1 MGFAEVRR
9 GESSKIF
16 QEQDCDAN
24 GVDAL
29 PGKSTGGR
37 LPPPGRIETLT
48 VFYFTP
54 ETRRFHSHGRRVK
67 GKVGRGAMTTT

>member
-1 MGFAEVRR
+1 MGFAEVMR
-9 GESSKIF
+9 GESSNII

-37 LPPPGRIETLT
+37 VPPPGRIEALT
-48 VFYFTP
+48 VIYFTP
-54 ETRRFHSHGRRVK
+54 ETRRFYSHGRRVK
-67 GKVGRGAMTTT
+67 GNAGRGAITTT